1 MACQKAHHQLKFH
14 VSLVEGEDPLIAS
27 NLVVILEVLKGE
39 SLLVPLE
46 VTKHLATCSRPL
58 ASFFV
63 CRYAVT
69 QHKRCHNRFLSIYV
83 CWSCSPRSFFFFSSW
98 TLSSPALGAI
108 GVRACRLSRPDR
120 SQEKRDPFLICQR
133 TCRALFDLPDDL
145 FFSLFLYPPLGF
157 PPPPAPPH
165 SSRWRNSIR
174 DRGGNRLNTLNGP
187 RELLVKSASAPCAL
201 CCIITPRLM

>member
-58 ASFFV
+58 ASFSV

-69 QHKRCHNRFLSIYV
+69 QHKRCHNRFLSMYA
-83 CWSCSPRSFFFFSSW
+83 CWSCSPRSFFSFPVGLFHLPPWGQS
-98 TLSSPALGAI
+98 AC
-108 GVRACRLSRPDR
+108 VRVGFLVPTAVRK
-120 SQEKRDPFLICQR
+120 KRDPFLICQR

-165 SSRWRNSIR
+165 SSR
-174 DRGGNRLNTLNGP
+174 
-187 RELLVKSASAPCAL
+187 
-201 CCIITPRLM
+201 

>member
-58 ASFFV
+58 ASFSV

-69 QHKRCHNRFLSIYV
+69 QHKRCHNRFLSMYA
-83 CWSCSPRSFFFFSSW
+83 CWSCSPRSFFSFPVGLFHLPPWGQSACVRVGFLVPTAVRKNEIHFSSVSVLAGLCL
-98 TLSSPALGAI
+98 TCPMTCSSLYIPHLVSHQHHHI
-108 GVRACRLSRPDR
+108 PRIETNPTSR
-120 SQEKRDPFLICQR
+120 
-133 TCRALFDLPDDL
+133 
-145 FFSLFLYPPLGF
+145 
-157 PPPPAPPH
+157 
-165 SSRWRNSIR
+165 
-174 DRGGNRLNTLNGP
+174 
-187 RELLVKSASAPCAL
+187 
-201 CCIITPRLM
+201 